1 MRSAI
6 ALVSALI
13 LTACNGAGAQRSEA
27 DPQGGESAEA
37 TGSAGQRNFQVGAFD
52 SVSLGGHH
60 NVIVTVGGETPS
72 VRAEGD
78 ERELAELEIET
89 RGNELHIGTRD
100 RVSWSGR
107 RRPVTVHVNVPALVG
122 AAIGGSG
129 DIRIDN
135 VQGQRFR
142 AAIGGSGNI
151 EIASLRVASAD
162 LSIAGSGNIRAGT
175 GQSQST
181 EVSVAGSGDVDLRG
195 VESRNAEISIVGS
208 GDVRVRATEAANV
221 SIMGSGDV
229 EVSGPAR
236 CDVSKMGGGD
246 VRCGA

>member
-6 ALVSALI
+6 ALVSALV
-13 LTACNGAGAQRSEA
+13 LAACNGAEAQRSEA
-27 DPQGGESAEA
+27 EREGGDTAQAS
-37 TGSAGQRNFQVGAFD
+37 GSAGQRAFQVGAFD

-60 NVIVTVGGETPS
+60 NVIITVGGDRPS

-78 ERELAELEIET
+78 ERELADLEIET
-89 RGNELHIGTRD
+89 RGNELHIGTKD
-100 RVSWSGR
+100 RVNWSGR
-107 RRPVTVHVNVPALVG
+107 RRAVTVHITVPALV
-122 AAIGGSG
+122 AASIGGSG

-135 VQGQRFR
+135 VQGERFN

-151 EIASLRVASAD
+151 DIASLRVANAD
-162 LSIAGSGNIRAGT
+162 LSIAGSGNIRAGA

-181 EVSVAGSGDVDLRG
+181 EVSVAGSGDVDLHG

-208 GDVRVRATEAANV
+208 GDVRVRATGAANV

-229 EVSGPAR
+229 EVAGGAR
-236 CDVSKMGGGD
+236 CNVNKMGGGD
-246 VRCGA
+246 VRCEA